1 MFNSFQVSDH
11 VLRKLM
17 SLPCLHQA
25 VSTGRLHQIR
35 LLLDIGVKPTLVDNQ
50 GRTPLMT
57 AACMTKETIALRI
70 SRLLLSR
77 GALTECVDNQGRTAL
92 SYACGNG
99 HCKLVK
105 LLIDDDY
112 DINMPDKEGN
122 TPLMYAAI
130 SGNVATLR
138 EILCV
143 VLKYRLSVDLRNKKG
158 FSAYLLAAKMA
169 HSECARILKTEGNAS
184 DCVRDTE
191 YFLSDKEWAKRMK
204 RNLNRDKNSKTVQ
217 KIDSRTRPNTSFEL
231 RRTNKLAEGSRNPR
245 AISRLTTRSEPGVMV
260 RRSGLVNTWLPCSE
274 EHSEN
279 EQTLRTSPSSVSSSS
294 RQSTI
299 PRVVRTLT
307 PDLHAIFSQYVLIDN
322 RPAVTVADRR
332 MPYATKHEESR
343 VPSKP
348 ASRNSRMSVSIKK
361 KVSILR

>member
-1 MFNSFQVSDH
+1 MLQFVSYH

-77 GALTECVDNQGRTAL
+77 GAPTECVDSQGRTAL
-92 SYACGNG
+92 SYACENG

-274 EHSEN
+274 EHWEN
-279 EQTLRTSPSSVSSSS
+279 EQTLRGTSPSSVSSSS
-294 RQSTI
+294 RQSTV

-332 MPYATKHEESR
+332 MPYAHKHEESR

-348 ASRNSRMSVSIKK
+348 ASRNSRMSVSTKK

>member
-1 MFNSFQVSDH
+1 
-11 VLRKLM
+11 M

-25 VSTGRLHQIR
+25 ACTGRLHQIR
-35 LLLDIGVKPTLVDNQ
+35 LLLDVGVKPTLVDNQ
-50 GRTPLMT
+50 GRTPLMI
-57 AACMTKETIALRI
+57 AARMTKETIALRI

-92 SYACGNG
+92 SYACENG

-122 TPLMYAAI
+122 TPLMYAAM

-138 EILCV
+138 EILWV

-204 RNLNRDKNSKTVQ
+204 RNINKDKNSKTVQ

-231 RRTNKLAEGSRNPR
+231 RRTNNLAAEGSRNPR
-245 AISRLTTRSEPGVMV
+245 AISRLTTRSEPAVMV
-260 RRSGLVNTWLPCSE
+260 RRSGLVNTWVHCSK

-279 EQTLRTSPSSVSSSS
+279 QQTSRSTSPSLVSSNS

-299 PRVVRTLT
+299 PRVVRTVT

-322 RPAVTVADRR
+322 RPAVTVADLR
-332 MPYATKHEESR
+332 MPYAPKHEESR

-361 KVSILR
+361 KVSMTNSFR